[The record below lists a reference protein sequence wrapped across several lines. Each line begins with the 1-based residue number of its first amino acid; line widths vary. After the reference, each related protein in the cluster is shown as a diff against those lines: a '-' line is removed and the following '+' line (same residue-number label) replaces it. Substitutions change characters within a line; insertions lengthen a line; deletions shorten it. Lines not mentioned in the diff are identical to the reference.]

1 MQAILR
7 PPQAAEYIGCSL
19 RQLYNIERDDLDFPR
34 KLVFSSRFVG
44 WRLESLEAYLEKKE
58 ARLLT
63 CK

>member
-19 RQLYNIERDDLDFPR
+19 RQLYVIERDDPDFPR

>member
-19 RQLYNIERDDLDFPR
+19 RQLYNIERDDPDFPR

-44 WRLESLEAYLEKKE
+44 WRRESLEAYLEKKE

-63 CK
+63 HK

>member
-7 PPQAAEYIGCSL
+7 PAQAAEYISCSL
-19 RQLYNIERDDLDFPR
+19 RQLYIIERDDPHFPR

-44 WRLESLEAYLEKKE
+44 WRQASLDAYLEKKE
-58 ARLLT
+58 AGLLT